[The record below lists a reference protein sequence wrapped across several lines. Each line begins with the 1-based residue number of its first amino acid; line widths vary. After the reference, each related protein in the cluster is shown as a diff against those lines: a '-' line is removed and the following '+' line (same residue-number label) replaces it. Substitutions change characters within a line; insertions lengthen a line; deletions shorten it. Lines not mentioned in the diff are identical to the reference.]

1 MRRRGRP
8 GRRLHRVRRFSGS
21 PAATS
26 SGHKVSGGNITFAE
40 VPGAP
45 PNYIFPMDS
54 LAYYSTNNLA
64 QFQYLMWRPLYWIG
78 DHSQIVVNQPLS
90 LAAAP
95 VYSRGNTV
103 VTINLKHYLW
113 SDGKPVT
120 SRDVVFW
127 INLLKAN
134 KVNWGEYAPGFFPDD
149 VTKVAAPSS
158 SQVVLTLNGPVNPQ
172 WFTESELTQISPLPQ
187 HAWDKT
193 SATGKIGNY
202 DTSTSGARAVYKF
215 LASESTQ
222 LRTYATNPL
231 WQVVDGPWKL
241 SSFSPS
247 GLAKFVPNSTYS
259 GPVKASAASFTEV
272 PYTSESAEYD
282 ALRAGQLSY
291 GYVPFTDVAQ
301 KGLIQSQGYQVA
313 PWYLWSMN
321 IIPINFH
328 NPTVGHL
335 FQQLYVRQAM
345 QSLIDQRQYVSA
357 VLHGNGAVDNGPVP
371 TLPQTDFLTPLLRQ
385 GPYPYS
391 VARAKSLLSQH
402 GWTVKPGGTS
412 TCAKPGSGSGRVRG
426 GHLRRPGPVHE
437 PRVQRGPA
445 RSQPGDA
452 GVQIGLSL
460 VGIQL
465 NLSQQPTGD
474 IFSTITPCSPSAA
487 ACKWQMA
494 YWGNGWE
501 FAPDYYPSGEV
512 AFSTGAIGNWGS
524 YSDATMDSKIKA
536 TTTQPGSTVFQDW
549 ANFTAQQL
557 PMLFMPLSASQISAI
572 KTSLGGA
579 APQPS
584 AGLPSPRRAGT
595 SPGDHLILRRLWH
608 SLLVVIGVTIV
619 TFILLHL
626 LPGGPARAIL
636 GPRATPAAI
645 AVFNRVNGFDQ
656 PIYVQYWDWIVR
668 LVHGNLGYSYKLNQS
683 VASLI
688 ADRLPKTILLV
699 GLANL
704 AALIIAV
711 PLGLLQAS
719 RRNKAFDYA
728 VTGGAFIFYS
738 MPLFWLSLLLVI
750 VFSIDLRWF
759 PPEAP
764 QGDLTQVLADPA
776 GLVLPVASLTLIT
789 VALFSRYMR
798 SSAIDSLT
806 QDYVRTA
813 QAKGVSEARLLRKH
827 ILRNSLLP
835 TSR

>member
-1 MRRRGRP
+1 MTRT
-8 GRRLHRVRRFSGS
+8 RLGLALGAAVLGVATLATACGGSSSSGGGS
-21 PAATS
+21 PAT
-26 SGHKVSGGNITFAE
+26 GGTAVFAE
-40 VPGAP
+40 SPGAP
-45 PNYIFPMDS
+45 PSSIFPFVDPS
-54 LAYYSTNNLA
+54 DNQVNNTV
-64 QFQYLMWRPLYWIG
+64 QFQYLMYRPLYWQGSGSSPDIDYNRSLAQKPVYDG
-78 DHSQIVVNQPLS
+78 NKVVVNLKG
-90 LAAAP
+90 
-95 VYSRGNTV
+95 YS
-103 VTINLKHYLW
+103 W
-113 SDGKPVT
+113 SDGEKMTSADVMFFMNMFEAEKVKYALYVAGEFPDNVT
-120 SRDVVFW
+120 SYQ
-127 INLLKAN
+127 AT
-134 KVNWGEYAPGFFPDD
+134 GPEQ
-149 VTKVAAPSS
+149 VTF
-158 SQVVLTLNGPVNPQ
+158 TLNKTYSSD
-172 WFTESELTQISPLPQ
+172 WFTGDQLFMITPLPK
-187 HAWDKT
+187 AWDKT
-193 SATGKIGNY
+193 SDSAAAG
-202 DTSTSGARAVYKF
+202 SGGCETDVSKCDAVYNYLDAKNKQV
-215 LASESTQ
+215 SG
-222 LRTYATNPL
+222 YATDPV

-345 QSLIDQRQYVSA
+345 QSLIDQQQYVSA

-385 GPYPYS
+385 GPYPYN
-391 VARAKSLLSQH
+391 VARAKSLLTQH

-412 TCAKPGSGSGRVRG
+412 TCAKPGSGSGQCGAGISAGQALSMNLVYSAG
-426 GHLRRPGPVHE
+426 LPEV
-437 PRVQRGPA
+437 
-445 RSQPGDA
+445 SQEMQA
-452 GVQIGLSL
+452 YKSALSL

-524 YSDATMDSKIKA
+524 YSDAAMDSKIKA

-584 AGLPSPRRAGT
+584 AGL
-595 SPGDHLILRRLWH
+595 
-608 SLLVVIGVTIV
+608 
-619 TFILLHL
+619 
-626 LPGGPARAIL
+626 AI
-636 GPRATPAAI
+636 TPESWY
-645 AVFNRVNGFDQ
+645 FTR
-656 PIYVQYWDWIVR
+656 
-668 LVHGNLGYSYKLNQS
+668 
-683 VASLI
+683 
-688 ADRLPKTILLV
+688 
-699 GLANL
+699 
-704 AALIIAV
+704 
-711 PLGLLQAS
+711 
-719 RRNKAFDYA
+719 
-728 VTGGAFIFYS
+728 
-738 MPLFWLSLLLVI
+738 
-750 VFSIDLRWF
+750 
-759 PPEAP
+759 
-764 QGDLTQVLADPA
+764 
-776 GLVLPVASLTLIT
+776 
-789 VALFSRYMR
+789 
-798 SSAIDSLT
+798 
-806 QDYVRTA
+806 
-813 QAKGVSEARLLRKH
+813 
-827 ILRNSLLP
+827 
-835 TSR
+835 